1 MRMPFLALLLAIALS
16 AGAVAQERRIDL
28 AKPRVTPAEAKPG
41 DVVTIAVEVTPHDG
55 WHLYGKLET
64 NGEPPTIRAGVDWL
78 VPKGEAKLPDGDE
91 HDSFGIKSYW
101 IDMPFTIERAFTVAP
116 NAPVGAQKIRP
127 VVGYMACTEQ
137 SCDPPTTEPF
147 DIALAIAATTAATVP
162 PKGDWIDVA
171 HEGRVSIK
179 VRVVP
184 PSARVGETVRVEASL
199 TIEDGWHVYGDLQDG
214 EDHPQIDAPAAPAW
228 FVAKGKTDIEPGEE
242 HDAFG
247 MKSYW
252 IEFEAA
258 PSRAFGVNKGAPV
271 GAATIPLT
279 ISYMVCNDQFCEPKV
294 VVPVSVPL
302 TIEAGEATTT
312 TEAEQDSPSVPAA
325 KPEQGSESP
334 PPASKSK
341 PVAVSGAQDLDTMTT
356 WEIIAASILA
366 GLFALVMPCTY
377 PMIPITMSFFT
388 KQADQR
394 GGNVLPL
401 ALVYGAG
408 IIVIFTVIGAAAAPI
423 IVPFAQHPVT
433 NLVIGI
439 AFLVFGVSLFGL
451 IDLRPPQFLMNTAA
465 KASSKGGLLGVF
477 LMGATL
483 VVTSFTCTAPF
494 VGTLIAA
501 AAKSGL
507 SSVILGMAVFGLT
520 MAIPFVFLALLPG
533 QLKAMP
539 KSGSW
544 MNSLKVFFG
553 FVEIAAALKFFSN
566 TDLVWHSPPWLPREL
581 FLMLWA
587 AIFLCAAL
595 YLFGF
600 VKLKGESGDI
610 GPGRMLAAVGTFCL
624 AAYFSHGA
632 MGYKLDNFIMIAME
646 PPKRATW
653 IHGSGGGGGAAVPAK
668 PVIIEDDYDKALSTA
683 KQQGKKL
690 FVNFTGHT

>member
-1 MRMPFLALLLAIALS
+1 MRMPLVALLLALATS
-16 AGAVAQERRIDL
+16 VGAIAQERRIDL
-28 AKPRVTPAEAKPG
+28 ANARITPAEAKPG
-41 DVVTIAVEVTPHDG
+41 DVVTIAVDVTPHDG

-64 NGEPPTIRAGVDWL
+64 TGQPPTIAPGAAWL
-78 VPKGEAKLPDGDE
+78 EPKGEAEFPDGDE
-91 HDSFGIKSYW
+91 HEAFGLVSYW
-101 IDMPFTIERAFTVAP
+101 IDTPFTITRKFV
-116 NAPVGAQKIRP
+116 VGADAPTGAQAIRP
-127 VVGYMACTEQ
+127 ALHYMACTEQ
-137 SCDPPTTEPF
+137 TCDQPTSEPF
-147 DIALAIAATTAATVP
+147 AVALTVAAAPAPAA
-162 PKGDWIDVA
+162 GEWIDVA

-184 PSARVGETVRVEASL
+184 ARARAGQTIKVEASL
-199 TIEDGWHVYGDLQDG
+199 TIEDGWHVYGKLDPSG
-214 EDHPQIDAPAAPAW
+214 EHPKIEPADAPAW
-228 FVAKGKTDIEPGEE
+228 FAATGETAVDDGEE

-247 MKSYW
+247 IKSYW
-252 IEFEAA
+252 LEFEAA
-258 PSRAFGVNKGAPV
+258 PSRSFRVQKGAPV
-271 GAATIPLT
+271 GTATIPLT
-279 ISYMVCNDQFCEPKV
+279 ISYMACNDQFCEPKM
-294 VVPVSVPL
+294 VVPVSLPFE
-302 TIEAGEATTT
+302 IEAGEAAATD
-312 TEAEQDSPSVPAA
+312 AEEDPPAA
-325 KPEQGSESP
+325 TPAKPA
-334 PPASKSK
+334 PAK
-341 PVAVSGAQDLDTMTT
+341 PDARPTVSGAQDLDRMSI
-356 WEIIAASILA
+356 WEIVLASILA

-408 IIVIFTVIGAAAAPI
+408 IIVIFTVIGALAAPI

-465 KASSKGGLLGVF
+465 KASAKGGLMGVF

-494 VGTLIAA
+494 VGTLIAG

-507 SSVILGMAVFGLT
+507 SSVILGMAIFGLT
-520 MAIPFVFLALLPG
+520 MAIPFVLLALLPG

-553 FVEIAAALKFFSN
+553 FVEVAAALKFFSN
-566 TDLVWHSPPWLPREL
+566 TDLVWNKTPWLPREL

-587 AIFLCAAL
+587 AIFFCAAL

-600 VKLKGESGDI
+600 VKLKGESGEI
-610 GPGRMLAAVGTFCL
+610 GPGRMLAAIGTFCL
-624 AAYFSHGA
+624 AAYFTHGA
-632 MGYKLDNFIMIAME
+632 MGYKLDNFIMLAME
-646 PPKRATW
+646 PPKRSTW
-653 IHGSGGGGGAAVPAK
+653 THGSGGSTTTTATAPAT
-668 PVIIEDDYDKALSTA
+668 PQIIPDDYDKALALA